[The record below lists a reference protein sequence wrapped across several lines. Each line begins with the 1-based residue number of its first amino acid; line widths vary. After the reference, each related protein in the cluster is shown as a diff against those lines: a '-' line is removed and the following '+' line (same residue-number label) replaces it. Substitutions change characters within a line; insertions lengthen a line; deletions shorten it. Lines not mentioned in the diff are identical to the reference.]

1 MPRPRTARGHR
12 SFHFSRRLVGYG
24 ADPGFAVDTN
34 MREVDAGA
42 AALLGN
48 HDDAIASGSNGMNS
62 VAAEALDWTRIQLN
76 SAQREFLTQLPLTLE
91 EGQRLFVHASAHA
104 PEHWEYVT
112 SVESAS
118 RTLWPHVHSQR
129 SAVTF
134 TSPPSSICHRP
145 KKLPVSSRCNR
156 LKSPYSR
163 RGAGWPCSAPVA
175 EHTTSKFHFKYK
187 RGVPRKGERRLM
199 PRVVV
204 MEHIRDRE
212 KTLFEEEETKMLKK
226 LMLSTVLSAA
236 VATGAWA
243 QSSSPM
249 DSKPERATQAQPA
262 MKDSSGKM
270 NFVSSQK
277 PDQWLATKFKGTDV
291 LGSDNEKIGDVSD
304 ILFDKTGKV
313 DAFIISVGGFLGVG
327 SKEVALAPSSFD
339 VVPGQ
344 NGSSDKL
351 KIAATKDQLKD
362 AQNFARYEPPRPT
375 ATTGSGTMGGGMKPA
390 GSPSPSAR

>member
-1 MPRPRTARGHR
+1 
-12 SFHFSRRLVGYG
+12 
-24 ADPGFAVDTN
+24 
-34 MREVDAGA
+34 
-42 AALLGN
+42 
-48 HDDAIASGSNGMNS
+48 
-62 VAAEALDWTRIQLN
+62 
-76 SAQREFLTQLPLTLE
+76 
-91 EGQRLFVHASAHA
+91 
-104 PEHWEYVT
+104 
-112 SVESAS
+112 
-118 RTLWPHVHSQR
+118 
-129 SAVTF
+129 
-134 TSPPSSICHRP
+134 
-145 KKLPVSSRCNR
+145 
-156 LKSPYSR
+156 
-163 RGAGWPCSAPVA
+163 
-175 EHTTSKFHFKYK
+175 
-187 RGVPRKGERRLM
+187 M

-226 LMLSTVLSAA
+226 LMLSTALSAA

-249 DSKPERATQAQPA
+249 DSKPEPATQAQPA

-351 KIAATKDQLKD
+351 KISATKDQLQD
-362 AQNFARYEPPRPT
+362 AQNFAHYEPPRPT
-375 ATTGSGTMGGGMKPA
+375 GTTGSGAPAGGGMKPS
-390 GSPSPSAR
+390 GSPSPSTR

>member
-1 MPRPRTARGHR
+1 
-12 SFHFSRRLVGYG
+12 
-24 ADPGFAVDTN
+24 
-34 MREVDAGA
+34 
-42 AALLGN
+42 
-48 HDDAIASGSNGMNS
+48 
-62 VAAEALDWTRIQLN
+62 
-76 SAQREFLTQLPLTLE
+76 
-91 EGQRLFVHASAHA
+91 
-104 PEHWEYVT
+104 
-112 SVESAS
+112 
-118 RTLWPHVHSQR
+118 
-129 SAVTF
+129 
-134 TSPPSSICHRP
+134 
-145 KKLPVSSRCNR
+145 
-156 LKSPYSR
+156 
-163 RGAGWPCSAPVA
+163 
-175 EHTTSKFHFKYK
+175 
-187 RGVPRKGERRLM
+187 M

-226 LMLSTVLSAA
+226 LMLSTALSAA

-262 MKDSSGKM
+262 MKDSGKM

>member
-1 MPRPRTARGHR
+1 MPRPRTARGNR

-48 HDDAIASGSNGMNS
+48 HYDAIASGSIGMNS

-118 RTLWPHVHSQR
+118 RTSWPHVHSQR

-163 RGAGWPCSAPVA
+163 RGAGWPCSARSVSRVTTTRPPVTA
-175 EHTTSKFHFKYK
+175 RWTTTKPQHARCVTPAAQDPQPPADGWS
-187 RGVPRKGERRLM
+187 LM
-199 PRVVV
+199 
-204 MEHIRDRE
+204 
-212 KTLFEEEETKMLKK
+212 
-226 LMLSTVLSAA
+226 
-236 VATGAWA
+236 
-243 QSSSPM
+243 
-249 DSKPERATQAQPA
+249 
-262 MKDSSGKM
+262 
-270 NFVSSQK
+270 
-277 PDQWLATKFKGTDV
+277 
-291 LGSDNEKIGDVSD
+291 
-304 ILFDKTGKV
+304 
-313 DAFIISVGGFLGVG
+313 
-327 SKEVALAPSSFD
+327 
-339 VVPGQ
+339 
-344 NGSSDKL
+344 
-351 KIAATKDQLKD
+351 
-362 AQNFARYEPPRPT
+362 
-375 ATTGSGTMGGGMKPA
+375 
-390 GSPSPSAR
+390 